1 MVMNA
6 SAVLDAVHTA
16 APILAA
22 TTPPP
27 GQSGFEGIT
36 PGGPLIAIAG
46 AAGLLVIGIVA
57 AVMSLRAPHR
67 GTAGTAQARRQVGE
81 AALRKA
87 AAELAP
93 PMPRPRDRA
102 GAHVQT
108 VAAPARAQD
117 APLTDLGYCLGTS
130 VRPRGVELWSR
141 LDRSTRVVGPMGSG
155 KTMRLLAPAL
165 RDAPGA
171 ALATSTKADLYELT
185 VTPRRRR
192 GPVVAM
198 DPLGIV
204 PGAEPMR
211 WSPIYGAQDSRVA
224 EIRARA
230 FTAGARA
237 SNTGGGGSSEGAA
250 FYKQRA
256 GSLLMCLLHA
266 AALDGAG
273 LRQVLAW
280 SRQPGDRAPARILA
294 NNPAAAGGWAD
305 KLAELVHGDGRTLS
319 NTLATLEQALAPFDH
334 DAVVAAAD
342 VTPERCTDLR
352 ALINANGTVYA
363 LGKDTPYGSIA
374 PLVTAI
380 VEDVLDTVEAI
391 GYERP
396 RGRLAPGFLAC
407 LDEAPNIAPIP
418 SLRQRV
424 ADGRGR
430 GLAVIYATQSWAS
443 MRTRWG
449 AEADELAA
457 FTSNL
462 VVYGGCKD
470 PDFLADMEALC
481 GRVEVTKRTHNR
493 THATSLLGVGTSSTS
508 THKVWEPVLHAHE
521 VRGLPEGQALVLA
534 ENLPPII
541 ARQPALYEDKQTW
554 RRVEAEVAAVRAE
567 NAAARARTGAPPA
580 GMAL

>member
-1 MVMNA
+1 
-6 SAVLDAVHTA
+6 
-16 APILAA
+16 
-22 TTPPP
+22 
-27 GQSGFEGIT
+27 
-36 PGGPLIAIAG
+36 
-46 AAGLLVIGIVA
+46 
-57 AVMSLRAPHR
+57 
-67 GTAGTAQARRQVGE
+67 
-81 AALRKA
+81 
-87 AAELAP
+87 
-93 PMPRPRDRA
+93 
-102 GAHVQT
+102 
-108 VAAPARAQD
+108 
-117 APLTDLGYCLGTS
+117 
-130 VRPRGVELWSR
+130 
-141 LDRSTRVVGPMGSG
+141 VVGPMGSG

-185 VTPRRRR
+185 VMPRRKR

-211 WSPIYGAQDSRVA
+211 WSPIYGAHDSRVA

-230 FTAGARA
+230 FTAGARV
-237 SNTGGGGSSEGAA
+237 SNSTGSTGGSSEGAA

-280 SRQPGDRAPARILA
+280 SRHPGDKTVARILA
-294 NNPAAAGGWAD
+294 NNPAAAPGWSD
-305 KLAELVHGDGRTLS
+305 KLAELVGGDPRTLG

-342 VTPERCTDLR
+342 VTPQRCTDLR

-396 RGRLAPGFLAC
+396 GGRLSPGFLAC

-430 GLAVIYATQSWAS
+430 GLAVIYATQSWPS
-443 MRTRWG
+443 MVTRWG

-470 PDFLADMEALC
+470 PEFLADMEALC

-493 THATSLLGVGTSSTS
+493 THATTLLGVGQSSTS
-508 THKVWEPVLHAHE
+508 THKVWEPVLQAHE

-541 ARQPALYEDKQTW
+541 AHQPALYEDKHLW
-554 RRVEAEVAAVRAE
+554 RQVEAEVAQVRAE
-567 NAAARARTGAPPA
+567 NAAARSRTGAPPA